1 MKRRLRRLIHVTL
14 DCVIRIL
21 PYIAAWIVSRL

>member
-1 MKRRLRRLIHVTL
+1 MKRRLRRLVNVAL
-14 DCVIRIL
+14 DCLIRIL

>member
-1 MKRRLRRLIHVTL
+1 MKRRLRRLVNVTL
-14 DCVIRIL
+14 DCLVRIL